1 LIFRKWS
8 ATLLDL
14 LLTSFEDTR
23 ARNIPPFFFLIIADQ
38 KMKRDHFRSFFS
50 SKLISVML
58 NGEFKMITTQVDYLF
73 FDPSLNT
80 LLKGKTIIRRGKEV
94 KTDLT

>member
-14 LLTSFEDTR
+14 LLTSFEGTR
-23 ARNIPPFFFLIIADQ
+23 AHSPFFFLIIADQ
-38 KMKRDHFRSFFS
+38 KMKKDNFQSFFS

-58 NGEFKMITTQVDYLF
+58 NGEFQNDNHASGLSILRFV
-73 FDPSLNT
+73 SEH
-80 LLKGKTIIRRGKEV
+80 IA
-94 KTDLT
+94 